1 MHSHALQ
8 RAPLA
13 SRRQARPSSSQFPSS
28 SYTLFQSTQIAFFL
42 LAVTD
47 TQRHKLVV
55 GVYCDT
61 HTHTHRERERKSE
74 RERLQEYS
82 KYVQP
87 FPLQLSFLVFTLSR
101 ERESAINAYRSDR
114 YCLSR
119 IERRYFV
126 CDMNRTDSMMAY
138 ISKVAE
144 MKETYA

>member
-61 HTHTHRERERKSE
+61 HTHTHRERERERDYKSTLNTYNPFLCSSPSSFSPCLENE
-74 RERLQEYS
+74 RA
-82 KYVQP
+82 
-87 FPLQLSFLVFTLSR
+87 LSTLRSL
-101 ERESAINAYRSDR
+101 SDR